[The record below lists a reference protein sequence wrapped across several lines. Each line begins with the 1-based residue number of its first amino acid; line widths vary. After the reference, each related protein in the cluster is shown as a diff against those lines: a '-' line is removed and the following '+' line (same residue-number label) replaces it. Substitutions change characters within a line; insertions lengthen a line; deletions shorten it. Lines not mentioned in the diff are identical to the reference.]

1 MEKIAYGIAFPIP
14 LLIFFAGIS
23 INDSAVMYSGL
34 VLLMFVLFSYIG
46 THTRKYKTV
55 NGVLARRNL
64 AVVIPML
71 VAALISIVV
80 GVIFGR
86 LLIGCVVGCIMGI
99 FSLWY
104 WLKKDRV
111 SSGK

>member
-1 MEKIAYGIAFPIP
+1 MEKIAYSIAFPIP
-14 LLIFFAGIS
+14 VLIFFVGIS

-55 NGVLARRNL
+55 NGVIARRKL

-71 VAALISIVV
+71 AVALIAIVA
-80 GVIFGR
+80 GLILDR
-86 LLIGCVVGCIMGI
+86 LLIGCVVGCIVGI

-104 WLKKDRV
+104 WLKKDKV
-111 SSGK
+111 ASEK